1 MSKGIVATLGSAPLD
16 LYTTEVDETAAKPLG
31 VLYEK
36 ITLRRIPETKSNTIV
51 VDIVFVACK
60 VRRGQATMTEKF
72 ANCFAPRQA
81 QVPCCFER
89 GIIIHWKYNDCSKC
103 CSSFMLSYS
112 FILNQEEAVPASFVY
127 LYSLLLSGIREFLF
141 PFRLSGCRAML
152 S

>member
-1 MSKGIVATLGSAPLD
+1 M
-16 LYTTEVDETAAKPLG
+16 
-31 VLYEK
+31 
-36 ITLRRIPETKSNTIV
+36 TLRRIPETKSNTIV
-51 VDIVFVACK
+51 VDVVFVACK

-89 GIIIHWKYNDCSKC
+89 GIIIHWKNNDCSKC

-112 FILNQEEAVPASFVY
+112 FILNQKEAVPASFVY

-152 S
+152 SWPGQILKNKINNAKLHIQSNSCLSHPQPPINLSV